1 MTTTVAEMIRR
12 IRRNISDTDK
22 VGYDDE
28 ELLQWL
34 NEGNS
39 YIRKIV
45 LQYKPN
51 LLYVKETGTGE
62 LKPTQMP
69 MKIHGVYVNG
79 YAIKYRA
86 TLPEDPYIGTPYEYY
101 RIGNGVN
108 FYPTPTDEAE
118 WTIIYVPPQPIY
130 ALDGVIDWESDFEP
144 ILTEFS
150 TIRAQYR
157 NEFMMNQEEQLLNT
171 LTQQLITM
179 LVGMDNKEMI
189 TEGYWK

>member
-1 MTTTVAEMIRR
+1 MTTVAEMIRR
-12 IRRNISDTDK
+12 VRRNISDMDK

-51 LLYVKETGTGE
+51 LLYVRETGTGE
-62 LKPTQMP
+62 LTPSQMP
-69 MKIHGVYVNG
+69 IKIHSVQVNG
-79 YAIKYRA
+79 AAIKYRA
-86 TLPEDPYIGTPYEYY
+86 TLPDDTVSGTPYEYY
-101 RIGNGVN
+101 RIGSEVRL
-108 FYPTPTDEAE
+108 YPTPVDNDE
-118 WTIIYVPPQPIY
+118 WMMIYVPPQPIY
-130 ALDGVIDWESDFEP
+130 TLDGVIDWESDFEP

-171 LTQQLITM
+171 LTQQLITL

>member
-1 MTTTVAEMIRR
+1 MTTVAEMIRR

-28 ELLQWL
+28 ELLQWI
-34 NEGNS
+34 NEANS

-51 LLYVKETGTGE
+51 LLYVRETGTGE
-62 LKPTQMP
+62 LTPSQMP
-69 MKIHGVYVNG
+69 MKIHSVHVNG
-79 YAIKYRA
+79 YAVKYRA
-86 TLPEDPYIGTPYEYY
+86 TLPTDAHIGAPYEYY
-101 RIGNGVN
+101 RIGSEVRL
-108 FYPTPTDEAE
+108 YPTPTDNDE
-118 WTIIYVPPQPIY
+118 WMMIYVPPQPTY
-130 ALDGVIDWESDFEP
+130 TLDGVIDWETDFAP
-144 ILTEFS
+144 IMVEFA

-171 LTQQLITM
+171 LTQQLITL